1 MSQACT
7 SQTEHAKG
15 HSQDFAHSALV
26 SLVQTAAATCS
37 QPTNIKYESVIN
49 VLSRADKNGF
59 LGTIMFSDEVTFRTS
74 EEVHHQSV

>member
-37 QPTNIKYESVIN
+37 QPTNIKN
-49 VLSRADKNGF
+49 MNL
-59 LGTIMFSDEVTFRTS
+59 
-74 EEVHHQSV
+74 